1 MSVRT
6 GALAGSLALIAAGAG
21 GFLLRLHQ
29 EHPSAAKILA
39 TTFIVMLVV
48 GCLLIAVCAGRR
60 RPISF
65 VGWGAIVLGLGA
77 LWSTTLLSDHTVGSS
92 AFMLALGAILLLL
105 AGLVL
110 NVAAGVLGLMDRQ
123 GPAAPSAHS

>member
-29 EHPSAAKILA
+29 EYPSAAKILA
-39 TTFIVMLVV
+39 TTFIVMLVA

-65 VGWGAIVLGLGA
+65 VGWGAILLGLGA
-77 LWSTTLLSDHTVGSS
+77 LW
-92 AFMLALGAILLLL
+92 
-105 AGLVL
+105 
-110 NVAAGVLGLMDRQ
+110 
-123 GPAAPSAHS
+123 